1 MWLEIVQS
9 SPYFKNMWC
18 YAHTHKEKRL
28 QLVACNSTSAPV
40 TLRCEGPICI
50 SYKCQYA
57 TQPLMH
63 TYGHISVLH
72 KY

>member
-40 TLRCEGPICI
+40 SLRCAR
-50 SYKCQYA
+50 YA
-57 TQPLMH
+57 FH
-63 TYGHISVLH
+63 TNVNMLH
-72 KY
+72 SL